1 MSTPRRWARRAVLA
15 LAGSGLTAA
24 GVGGTFAGGAL
35 GAEAPA
41 STTGA
46 SESPSPPVTE
56 TSPQAPTPSQG
67 GVDPSTTTSTTPP
80 PSSAST
86 TPASGSTAP
95 SNTSTVP
102 SGTATAPSAPAADT
116 QQAPMV
122 VVQRS
127 QRTTSGRRR
136 GASVTGSGKG
146 GATGGGQVG
155 SGATGKG
162 EGAAQSAPGT
172 VPAGTP
178 NGVAPAP
185 QTAGG
190 EPNPALPTLATLLS
204 GSAVSAQALDFY
216 RIPLFLLPVYQAAAF
231 QYDVPWQILAAINE
245 VETDY
250 GTDLSVSTAGAVG
263 WMQFMPATWLRY
275 GVDATSAGYADPYNP
290 VDAIFAAARYLHA
303 AGASHDLRGA
313 ILAYNHSQEYAE
325 SVLLRARLIASYPRT
340 VIATLT
346 GLVDGRLPTAGARLA
361 PGMGAGL
368 AAETAPAGP
377 NGSAAASSSLSTGNS
392 AAGGP
397 SSATAGAAP
406 AGAPPSP
413 LAVGAQAVGSAAT
426 AHSSRAGSGA
436 ARATAG
442 VGGGVG
448 GVPGSK
454 PPPPPRVAAARA
466 QEAANAPAKRSQLS
480 EILGAPN
487 APVVAVEDG
496 RIVHL
501 GRSHMLGRY
510 LVLRDIYG
518 DVFTYAGLGSI
529 APRYRPIVPR
539 EDRLGLAD
547 VSGDASA
554 SSSSQG
560 GGAIQGGSVQAGS
573 ARAASAGGEPV
584 QDPAPTLP
592 ASAGHQS
599 PLTLKV
605 KAHAPH
611 PLAPVSAPVEPEGEN
626 APAGMGRV
634 RLFAHP
640 SNPIARAIAA
650 RSARSTGAGRGGW
663 RALRAGSIVSQGTVL
678 GHLDTPTGANAGT
691 LRFAVRPAGDNGT
704 IDPQPLLA
712 NWRQLGVALHPKGS
726 RATATLLGATAQD
739 ALEMSKGELQSA
751 VLSDPGIQL
760 DACGRRDV
768 ASGAVDRR
776 VLAVLEFLSR
786 SGLQPTVGALRCPPG
801 GDSPAGLSVASSADA
816 ASTLRAVS
824 SLRAE
829 AHRDGYAVDISAI
842 NGIPIAGHQGP
853 GTVTDAAIRT
863 LLALRGQFAPH
874 RIVSLMSYP
883 EDPSTQALATA
894 WDHIHIGFL
903 PPHPAVARAAA
914 RDHPSAAAPL
924 AVTGDLSEAQW
935 SQLIARIAALPKPT
949 VAVAPSS
956 AAIRDP
962 QAAPTNRGLGA
973 RGLAAGG

>member
-24 GVGGTFAGGAL
+24 GLGGTFPGGAL
-35 GAEAPA
+35 GAETPA
-41 STTGA
+41 STGA
-46 SESPSPPVTE
+46 SESPTPPVTE
-56 TSPQAPTPSQG
+56 TSPQAPAPAQE
-67 GVDPSTTTSTTPP
+67 GVETSTTTSTTTPE

-86 TPASGSTAP
+86 AP
-95 SNTSTVP
+95 SSSSTVP
-102 SGTATAPSAPAADT
+102 AAPAPAADT
-116 QQAPMV
+116 QQAPTV
-122 VVQRS
+122 VVQSS
-127 QRTTSGRRR
+127 QRTTPGRRR

-146 GATGGGQVG
+146 AATGGGQGATSG
-155 SGATGKG
+155 STGKG
-162 EGAAQSAPGT
+162 EGTQNAPAT

-185 QTAGG
+185 QAAGG
-190 EPNPALPTLATLLS
+190 EAGALATLLS

-290 VDAIFAAARYLHA
+290 VDAVFAAARYLHA

-313 ILAYNHSQEYAE
+313 ILAYNHSQEYVE
-325 SVLLRARLIASYPRT
+325 SVLLRARLIASYPRP

-346 GLVDGRLPTAGARLA
+346 GLVDGRAPTAGGRLA

-368 AAETAPAGP
+368 AAEPTPAAP
-377 NGSAAASSSLSTGNS
+377 NGSPSPSSSPSSLPTGSS
-392 AAGGP
+392 AAGP
-397 SSATAGAAP
+397 SSATAGAVPTGTPP
-406 AGAPPSP
+406 AP
-413 LAVGAQAVGSAAT
+413 LAAGAQAVGNA
-426 AHSSRAGSGA
+426 SGA
-436 ARATAG
+436 HANGAESGASRAG
-442 VGGGVG
+442 VGGGAG

-454 PPPPPRVAAARA
+454 PPPPPGVAAARA
-466 QEAANAPAKRSQLS
+466 RAAANAPAKRSQLS

-501 GRSHMLGRY
+501 GRSHALGRY

-529 APRYRPIVPR
+529 APRYRPTVPR

-547 VSGDASA
+547 VSAGASA
-554 SSSSQG
+554 STSSASAAGTIPGGTAQASSQAEA
-560 GGAIQGGSVQAGS
+560 GAA
-573 ARAASAGGEPV
+573 GEPV

-605 KAHAPH
+605 KRHLPH
-611 PLAPVSAPVEPEGEN
+611 PPVPASAPAEPEGEN
-626 APAGMGRV
+626 VPAGMGRV

-640 SNPIARAIAA
+640 SNPIARASAA
-650 RSARSTGAGRGGW
+650 RDAHSTGAGRGGW
-663 RALRAGSIVSQGTVL
+663 RALRTGSIVSEGTVL
-678 GHLDTPTGANAGT
+678 GHLDTPTGASAGT

-704 IDPQPLLA
+704 IDLQPLLA
-712 NWRQLGVALHPKGS
+712 NWRQLATALHPKGS
-726 RATATLLGATAQD
+726 RATPTLLGATAQD

-751 VLSDPGIQL
+751 MLSDPGIQL

-786 SGLQPTVGALRCPPG
+786 SGLQPTVAALRCPPG
-801 GDSPAGLSVASSADA
+801 GDSPGGLSVASSAAA
-816 ASTLRAVS
+816 ASTLRSVA

-863 LLALRGQFAPH
+863 LLALHGRFAPH

-883 EDPSTQALATA
+883 EDPSTQALPTA

-903 PPHPAVARAAA
+903 PPHPAEARAAA
-914 RDHPSAAAPL
+914 HAPGAGAPL

-949 VAVAPSS
+949 VAAAPSS

-962 QAAPTNRGLGA
+962 QAAPTNHGLGA
-973 RGLAAGG
+973 RGLVAGD